1 MGAEIR
7 YRAAYKAD
15 NYTPLTGQFF
25 YQDSST
31 IRNDLPD
38 ISAYV
43 HFRIRPFKAFLRFEN
58 LNTARKQPNGGFGF
72 TNNNLV
78 APGYALPGLQI
89 RLGIYW
95 SFVN

>member
-1 MGAEIR
+1 
-7 YRAAYKAD
+7 
-15 NYTPLTGQFF
+15 F
-25 YQDSST
+25 YQDSVT
-31 IRNDLPD
+31 ISNDLPD

-43 HFRIRPFKAFLRFEN
+43 HFRIKPFKAFVRAEN
-58 LNTARKQPNGGFGF
+58 LNTGRKMRNGGFGF

-78 APGYALPGLQI
+78 ASGYPLPGLQI